1 MRAMKVIIKMMYLIL
16 RKRQKVNMIPNHFT
30 ATTPSY
36 GLKYVILHL
45 EQLLLENN
53 LVARK
58 SLKIISHNANG
69 RRIILV

>member
-1 MRAMKVIIKMMYLIL
+1 MKMIIKMMYLIL

-45 EQLLLENN
+45 ELLLENN

-58 SLKIISHNANG
+58 SLKIIFHEIMQMG
-69 RRIILV
+69 EELY